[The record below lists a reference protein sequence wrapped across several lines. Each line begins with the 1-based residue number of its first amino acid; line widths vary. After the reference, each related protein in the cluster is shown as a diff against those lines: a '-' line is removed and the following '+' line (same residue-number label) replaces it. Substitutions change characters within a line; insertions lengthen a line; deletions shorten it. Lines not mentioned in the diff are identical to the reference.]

1 MTNVLDTKYASTERR
16 MVAELHDQGKTPRE
30 IAAALKV
37 STQRVYQQLAKLGV
51 KANRAD
57 ARRAS

>member
-1 MTNVLDTKYASTERR
+1 MTNVLDSKYLSTERR
-16 MVAELHDQGKTPRE
+16 MVQDLHQQGKTPRE

-57 ARRAS
+57 QQAAS

>member
-1 MTNVLDTKYASTERR
+1 MLDSKHLSTERR
-16 MVAELHDQGKTPRE
+16 MVWDLHQQGKTPRE
-30 IAAALKV
+30 IAMALKV

-57 ARRAS
+57 QKEAS